1 MADLTPLDPPATVE
15 ATVIVAEEIQDA
27 PTEPD
32 KLAQDWAKRIEQARK
47 HWKKF
52 FQRCE
57 HNRKLVNGFD
67 WKAEIDTDAFIPLR
81 ANLIGASIDAVLPN
95 LYARAPELSVVPVRK
110 ADADSGNLAKF
121 TDTLATVLNT
131 YLDRAKIKSR
141 GKAVVRSALTCSYGI
156 LKIVYQRDIEADP
169 IIQDRI
175 QDAQD
180 NLAHIDGL
188 LSRLSDDDFDR
199 DALEVKRLQLEQTI
213 EGLKRDAEA
222 KRVDGLVIDRVLTD
236 QLIIDPSVVEFDD
249 YVQADWMAQLIP
261 MRRGTVE
268 EIYKIKIPNAV
279 VYDTSLDKPFSTEG
293 HSISINPN
301 EQDSG
306 AEEDDQVCVLEI
318 WDRLTQR
325 VYTMVD
331 GCKYFIREPYSPAKV
346 GSRWYPFFLLT
357 YKKTDGRF
365 ISESIVDL
373 MEKLQTEHNETR
385 EKFVKHR
392 DLIRPGYIASSDVS
406 EKSINN
412 FTDSVM
418 GEVTVLDNADG
429 VDVRSLIQPKTFP
442 PIDPTVY
449 DTSVIRQDIEQTTG
463 LQDAMRSTVVTPKT
477 ATEAQILQQGLSGR
491 VQSFRDDVEDYLQ
504 EVGQYVAQVL
514 LRELTEQD
522 VAKIVG
528 DPIVEVD
535 PATGMPA
542 VVSKP
547 YEWPTLQTEEIM
559 SLIKVKITAGSTGS
573 PDKLSLQ
580 ENWKNVLPSLQGLL
594 QTLYQTKAQG
604 IDSTPIE
611 TLLKETVRRFDDRI
625 DSALLIPDIQ
635 PPAQNPQAGIDPAN
649 AMTMIQDMVNGQGD
663 QGTPAQPEASGEPV
677 APPRLT
683 PDL

>member
-32 KLAQDWAKRIEQARK
+32 KLAQDWAKRIDQARK

-67 WKAEIDTDAFIPLR
+67 WKEEITSDGFIPLR

-95 LYARAPELSVVPVRK
+95 LYARSPELSVVPVRK

-121 TDTLATVLNT
+121 TDTLTTVLNT
-131 YLDRAKIKSR
+131 YLERAKIKSR
-141 GKAVVRSALTCSYGI
+141 GKGVVRSALTCSYGI
-156 LKIVYQRDIEADP
+156 LKIVYQRDIEVDP
-169 IIQDRI
+169 IIQDRL

-188 LSRLSDDDFDR
+188 LSRLSDDDLDR
-199 DALEVKRLQLEQTI
+199 EALEVKRLQLEQTI

-268 EIYKIKIPNAV
+268 EVYKIKIPTAV
-279 VYDTSLDKPFSTEG
+279 VYDTSLEQPFSAEA
-293 HSISINPN
+293 HSISLSPN
-301 EQDSG
+301 EEDSG
-306 AEEDDQVCVLEI
+306 SSEDDQVCVIEI
-318 WDRLTQR
+318 WDRLSQR

-346 GSRWYPFFLLT
+346 GARWYPFFLLT

-406 EKSINN
+406 GKTIKN

-477 ATEAQILQQGLSGR
+477 ATEAQILQQSLSGR

-535 PATGMPA
+535 PMTGIPA

-573 PDKLSLQ
+573 PDKLTLQ

-594 QTLYQTKAQG
+594 QTLYQIKAQG

-635 PPAQNPQAGIDPAN
+635 PPAQNPQTGIDPAN
-649 AMTMIQDMVNGQGD
+649 AMAMIQDMVNGQGG
-663 QGTPAQPEASGEPV
+663 QGAPAQPEASGEPV
-677 APPRLT
+677 ASPRLT